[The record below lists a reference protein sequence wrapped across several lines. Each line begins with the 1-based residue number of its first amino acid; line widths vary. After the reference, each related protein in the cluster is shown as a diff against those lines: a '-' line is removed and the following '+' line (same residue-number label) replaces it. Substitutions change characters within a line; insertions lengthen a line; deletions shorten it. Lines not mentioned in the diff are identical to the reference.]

1 MFKRM
6 LVLGMVAGALVLTG
20 CGEKDGGSTG
30 RVAVVDLSKIAEQIG
45 QKSKIEEASKIRERN
60 LQLRV
65 QVDQQN
71 VQAKLVAAAE
81 EIGKRPETA
90 GAKPTD
96 AEKKAIDVWVGKMRQ
111 LEQGRLNTSNQI
123 RQAYARIRKENQQKM
138 LAEINK
144 IRDRIRPLAQKIAKD
159 KGLDVVI
166 TSSSVLAHSTSV
178 DITDEVFEKVNALLA
193 EGNFPTVTIPEQ
205 LKITRTPAVTTGP
218 AGDATFKT
226 PTAPK
231 KP

>member
-1 MFKRM
+1 M

-20 CGEKDGGSTG
+20 CGDKGDGGTSG
-30 RVAVVDLSKIAEQIG
+30 RVAVVDLAKIAEQIG
-45 QKSKIEEASKIRERN
+45 QKSKIEEASKIREQN

-65 QVDQQN
+65 QVDQRN
-71 VQAKLVAAAE
+71 VQANLVAMAE
-81 EIGKRPETA
+81 KIGKRPETA

-96 AEKKAIDVWVGKMRQ
+96 AEKKAIEAWVVKMRQ
-111 LEQGRLNTSNQI
+111 LEQQRLNVSNQI

-144 IRDRIRPLAQKIAKD
+144 IRDRIRPLAQKVAMD
-159 KGLDVVI
+159 KGLDVVVI
-166 TSSSVLAHSTSV
+166 SSAVLAHSASV

-193 EGNFPTVTIPEQ
+193 EGNFPTVTIPEK
-205 LKITRTPAVTTGP
+205 LKVTRTPAVPAAP

-226 PTAPK
+226 PATPK
-231 KP
+231 TP